1 MLPVPCEP
9 YPIESS
15 ALKTGPVPRNLYRT
29 CPFPRDLLHAR
40 PFPGNPFHFFKKSL
54 FITCFRLKSDI
65 KTQKIK
71 KLEQVYF

>member
-1 MLPVPCEP
+1 MLSIPCEP
-9 YPIESS
+9 YPKENS
-15 ALKTGPVPRNLYRT
+15 ALKTVRVLRNLYRT
-29 CPFPRDLLHAR
+29 CPFPRDLFPAR
-40 PFPGNPFHFFKKSL
+40 PSLRNPFHFFKKSL